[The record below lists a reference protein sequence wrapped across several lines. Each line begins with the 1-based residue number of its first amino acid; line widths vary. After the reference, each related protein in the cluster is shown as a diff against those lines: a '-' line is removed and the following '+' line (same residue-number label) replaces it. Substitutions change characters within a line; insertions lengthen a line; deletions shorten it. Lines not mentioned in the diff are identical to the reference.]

1 MNLKLAGP
9 GLPTTYLG
17 YLELGHSDDLNLR
30 VQELLGLPAAIVYN
44 SQMNWTRCTF
54 DISSLVQ
61 EVLQVTARKRWL
73 KVMKQSSMFIN

>member
-30 VQELLGLPAAIVYN
+30 VQELLGLPVA
-44 SQMNWTRCTF
+44 
-54 DISSLVQ
+54 LVVNLSTNQ
-61 EVLQVTARKRWL
+61 
-73 KVMKQSSMFIN
+73 